1 MSHFIDAAWN
11 ELDGSSSDIC
21 ISWTT
26 LLDMDAKSVDSDQ
39 TWYTSDPS
47 PPTGDSV
54 EDAMHIIQSSQPQ
67 ALVQVP
73 LREIADV

>member
-1 MSHFIDAAWN
+1 MSDFIDAAWN
-11 ELDGSSSDIC
+11 DLYGSNSDIYS
-21 ISWTT
+21 SWTS
-26 LLDMDAKSVDSDQ
+26 LLVMNAKSIDSDQ

-54 EDAMHIIQSSQPQ
+54 EDAVHIIQSSQPQ

-73 LREIADV
+73 LRETADV